1 MKSGFMNITAKPDT
15 GPADALQQLANN
27 PFIGTKIAEPFRFV
41 YGFAE
46 AGSTIGGISH
56 GI

>member
-1 MKSGFMNITAKPDT
+1 MNITAKPDT